1 MADVRIVAATH
12 SDLEQAI
19 RDGRFREDLF
29 YRLNVFPIE
38 VPPLRERSEDLPLL
52 VKDLVQRLVAQ
63 KQASVNLSADA
74 LLLLQGYQ
82 WPGNVRE
89 LANLIERLVILYPDE
104 IVEAEKLPGKYRLAA
119 DPPVAQT
126 NPAGGDEPAARLRSS
141 VLPPEGLDLKAH
153 LNALEHGFI
162 EQALSEAGGVVSHAA
177 KRLHMGRTTLVEKMR
192 KHGIRRPRHQ
202 D

>member
-1 MADVRIVAATH
+1 
-12 SDLEQAI
+12 
-19 RDGRFREDLF
+19 
-29 YRLNVFPIE
+29 VFPIE

-89 LANLIERLVILYPDE
+89 LANLIERLVILYPDG
-104 IVEAEKLPGKYRLAA
+104 IVEAEKLPAKYRLALDSRLPETDPA
-119 DPPVAQT
+119 DSNERAVRPTA
-126 NPAGGDEPAARLRSS
+126 PA
-141 VLPPEGLDLKAH
+141 LPPEGLDLKSH
-153 LNALEHGFI
+153 LNALERGFI
-162 EQALSEAGGVVSHAA
+162 EQALSDAGGVVSHAA
-177 KRLHMGRTTLVEKMR
+177 KRLQMGRTTLVEKMR
-192 KHGIRRPRHQ
+192 KHGIRRPQGQ